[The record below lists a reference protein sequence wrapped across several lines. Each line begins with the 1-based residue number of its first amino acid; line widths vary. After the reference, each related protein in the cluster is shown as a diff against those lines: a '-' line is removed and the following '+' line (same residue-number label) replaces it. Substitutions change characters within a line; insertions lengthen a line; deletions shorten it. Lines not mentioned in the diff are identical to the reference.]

1 MQYTQ
6 SFGEAIL
13 AKSHLQITQIR
24 GFKEVVSNCIFNIQQ
39 IERFHTTIFFVQKT
53 KIPPNSWLYYP
64 FFFFSFNSHSSPIS
78 LSNLYFTSLLDL
90 VPPNLR

>member
-39 IERFHTTIFFVQKT
+39 IERFRTAIFFVQKT

-64 FFFFSFNSHSSPIS
+64 FFFLFQ
-78 LSNLYFTSLLDL
+78 
-90 VPPNLR
+90 